1 MFVNSGKD
9 LIEVCKERNCTIW
22 EYTLKTEVKNSG
34 LTEEQVLEKMKK
46 NLKVMKEST
55 SLALN
60 HEIKS
65 VSGLTG
71 GDAVKLNKYS
81 ENNNT
86 LTGSF
91 ITKAM
96 ARAISCSE
104 VNAAMGRI
112 VACPTAGSCGI
123 LPAVIISAGE
133 KLNKSDD
140 DLVKGLLTASGIGLI
155 IAKNAT
161 ISGAEGGCQAEC
173 GSAAAMA
180 SGAVV
185 EMMGGTVEQALHAS
199 AIVIKNILGLVCD
212 PVAGLV
218 EVPCIKRNAS
228 GTVSALTT
236 ADLVMSGIVSMIPFD
251 EAVWTMYKV
260 GKQLPCEL
268 RETAQGGDRKSTRL
282 NSSHANI
289 SYAVFCLKKQILFS
303 SPWISL
309 WFVP

>member
-9 LIEVCKERNCTIW
+9 LIEVCKEKNCTIW

-60 HEIKS
+60 HEVKS

-268 RETAQGGDRKSTRL
+268 RETAQGGVAITPTGLKL
-282 NSSHANI
+282 KEK
-289 SYAVFCLKKQILFS
+289 VFGKI
-303 SPWISL
+303 
-309 WFVP
+309 